1 MYQLNLKELVEG
13 QTVGIEIN
21 TYLYKT
27 YTLAKVA
34 KITPTGI
41 IRLISISTPNKP
53 GMIKYSFRM
62 DNTAIRDKRNYYTSS
77 TEKIVS
83 YDFAIA
89 QIEAQKLTQQKKDYV
104 VKLASDLKQH
114 CDKIPLQ
121 LLEVINMKLIP
132 YIK

>member
-1 MYQLNLKELVEG
+1 MDDINLRDLVAGE
-13 QTVGIEIN
+13 TVGIEIN

-41 IRLISISTPNKP
+41 IRLVSIATPNKS
-53 GMIKYSFRM
+53 GMTKYSFRM

-83 YDFAIA
+83 YDFAMA
-89 QIEAQKLTQQKKDYV
+89 QIEAEKVSQQKKAYA
-104 VKLASDLKQH
+104 VKLANDLKQY

>member
-1 MYQLNLKELVEG
+1 MYQLNLKELFEG

-83 YDFAIA
+83 YEFAKS
-89 QIEAQKLTQQKKDYV
+89 QIYLQTITQKKKAYAV
-104 VKLASDLKQH
+104 QLANDLKQY
-114 CDKIPLQ
+114 CEKIPLE